1 MLELMLSLPAA
12 LLRFKYLNAVSN
24 YSVAKPEWD
33 IDSLRDIEC
42 SLQFVETGGLSF
54 EDQLFVKK

>member
-12 LLRFKYLNAVSN
+12 LLHFKYLNAVSN
-24 YSVAKPEWD
+24 FSVAKPELH
-33 IDSLRDIEC
+33 IDSVRDIEC

>member
-1 MLELMLSLPAA
+1 MLKLMLSLPAA

-54 EDQLFVKK
+54 ENQLFVKK

>member
-54 EDQLFVKK
+54 ENQLFVKK